1 MSQWSHEH
9 PELCAEGVTAY
20 DYYAERADRV
30 RQERKD
36 GILGSVC
43 ERCNGS
49 GGIDRELL
57 GPVVVSV
64 ESCPDCGGTG
74 KP

>member
-1 MSQWSHEH
+1 MSQWAREH

-20 DYYAERADRV
+20 DYYAERADQIRH
-30 RQERKD
+30 ERKD
-36 GILGSVC
+36 GVLDAVC
-43 ERCNGS
+43 KRCDGS

-64 ESCPDCGGTG
+64 EQCPDCRGTG
-74 KP
+74 RL